1 MRICV
6 FGAGAIGGYLAV
18 GLAVAKHEVSVIAR
32 GAHLDAIQRNGL
44 GLISGDHE
52 TRVTVIAKENP
63 VDLGAQDVVICALKA
78 HQAWQ
83 LASEFKPLFGA
94 ETAIVTAMNGFPW
107 WYFHG
112 TSGALPR
119 WSLTSVD
126 PGDRQWQMIGPER
139 AIGCVVEPACEVIAP
154 GVIRH
159 RKNNRFTLG
168 EPDGS
173 RSPRVRAISQALTD
187 AGFDAPVRINIRD
200 HIWLKLLGNVCF
212 NPISMLT
219 LATIDRVVTE
229 PSLRA
234 LCRSIMEEAA
244 EVAEALGIRIPRS
257 MIERRL
263 DAAAAMVG
271 HKMSM
276 LQDLERGRDPE
287 LGAIVEAVQEVGR
300 LLGVP
305 TPTLDI
311 VLSLAQARTRL
322 S

>member
-1 MRICV
+1 M
-6 FGAGAIGGYLAV
+6 
-18 GLAVAKHEVSVIAR
+18 
-32 GAHLDAIQRNGL
+32 
-44 GLISGDHE
+44 
-52 TRVTVIAKENP
+52 
-63 VDLGAQDVVICALKA
+63 
-78 HQAWQ
+78 
-83 LASEFKPLFGA
+83 
-94 ETAIVTAMNGFPW
+94 
-107 WYFHG
+107 
-112 TSGALPR
+112 LPHR
-119 WSLTSVD
+119 SLTSVD
-126 PGDRQWQMIGPER
+126 PDDRQWQLIGPER

-173 RSPRVRAISQALTD
+173 RSPRVRAISQALTG

-229 PSLRA
+229 PSLRT
-234 LCRSIMEEAA
+234 LCRSIMTEAA

-287 LGAIVEAVQEVGR
+287 LGAIVEVVQEVGR
-300 LLGVP
+300 LLGVL
-305 TPTLDI
+305 TPTLDM
-311 VLSLAQARTRL
+311 VLSLAQARTRF
-322 S
+322 SPA